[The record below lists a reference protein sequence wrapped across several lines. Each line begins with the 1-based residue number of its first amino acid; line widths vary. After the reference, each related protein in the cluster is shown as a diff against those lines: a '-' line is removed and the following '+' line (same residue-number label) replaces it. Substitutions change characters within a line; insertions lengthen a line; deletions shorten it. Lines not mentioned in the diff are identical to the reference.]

1 MSVIKLDKTHTESVK
16 HLFSD
21 EYIYQ
26 IFCNNYLTDLKNY
39 HAYGSIDESG
49 VVKCVIGFY
58 ESTDEPAWYLVTH
71 AGSSRSHMRECMDKV
86 ISHNESNGR
95 IKFYSRVFKKYE
107 NIARNYAL
115 STTNKERYSFVDEYV
130 VSAKTQCKYTLAW
143 NILFGRTLWQDDII
157 VRCSYLKPEF
167 RIFHNGGGIY

>member
-58 ESTDEPAWYLVTH
+58 ESTD
-71 AGSSRSHMRECMDKV
+71 
-86 ISHNESNGR
+86 
-95 IKFYSRVFKKYE
+95 
-107 NIARNYAL
+107 
-115 STTNKERYSFVDEYV
+115 
-130 VSAKTQCKYTLAW
+130 
-143 NILFGRTLWQDDII
+143 
-157 VRCSYLKPEF
+157 
-167 RIFHNGGGIY
+167 